1 MDDEVLWEDER
12 EEALIISE
20 KTVISMSIDV
30 VTLAKYYFTNEKQ
43 REMEIEYLKKVK
55 PVNGYENFEDIGIHG
70 SGKNLICYLD
80 DDTKLTIT
88 PQELA
93 EMLKNEKESG
103 YGNYKGG
110 NIRLLSCNT
119 GSLDD
124 GVAQQLADILQV
136 DVLAPTEML
145 SVDES
150 GRTLISDDRRLIRKW
165 SNGENVNDTGKW
177 KLFTHKE
184 RSESND

>member
-1 MDDEVLWEDER
+1 MDDEALWEDER
-12 EEALIISE
+12 EDVTIPERTI
-20 KTVISMSIDV
+20 ISMSIDI
-30 VTLAKYYFTNEKQ
+30 VTLAKYYFTNEND
-43 REMEIEYLKKVK
+43 RETEIECLKKVK
-55 PVNGYENFEDIGIHG
+55 PIKGYEDFEDIGIHG
-70 SGKNLICYLD
+70 SEENVICYLD
-80 DDTKLTIT
+80 DGTQLTIT

-136 DVLAPTEML
+136 DVLAPTETL
-145 SVDES
+145 SVDQN
-150 GRTLISDDRRLIRKW
+150 GRTLITNDRYLIRKW
-165 SNGENVNDTGKW
+165 SRGENVNDTGEW
-177 KLFTHKE
+177 KLFTYKE
-184 RSESND
+184 RSGSND